1 MEGKDPC
8 TFNSTFHLLILIRSP
23 KSNVCS
29 RSEGK
34 SFSFLSYEM
43 ACRCFSGV
51 RRPQISMISMILQL
65 GFYKACFFGKRPNH
79 RETAM
84 AWWPSPGR
92 RVPCTWPETTL
103 PQQQPQTADC
113 ALCLLAS
120 LLAAGSS
127 QEHTCKMKQRAEY
140 ISFGFKRAPSCFMHE
155 HFAKRHAKNSPDPSI
170 NCNMRHPSP

>member
-8 TFNSTFHLLILIRSP
+8 TFNSSFHLLILIPSP

-51 RRPQISMISMILQL
+51 RRPQISMILQL
-65 GFYKACFFGKRPNH
+65 GFCKACFFGKRPKY

-84 AWWPSPGR
+84 AWWPSPGH

-103 PQQQPQTADC
+103 LQQQPQTADC
-113 ALCLLAS
+113 ALSSCQL
-120 LLAAGSS
+120 AGSR
-127 QEHTCKMKQRAEY
+127 QQPRAHMQNE
-140 ISFGFKRAPSCFMHE
+140 
-155 HFAKRHAKNSPDPSI
+155 AKS
-170 NCNMRHPSP
+170 